1 MECFEVD
8 MKIISYLEN
17 TLDDQELQ
25 EFLEHLNECESC
37 RNEVE
42 LYFTLI
48 EGLNQM
54 DEDEIQVFDFR
65 TEFQRQ
71 RKERLKEVTLRKK
84 YRRIT
89 DRLIFIFVT
98 AVVILGFLYGF
109 FHRYDYEKSYI
120 AQEGCYEQQISID

>member
-8 MKIISYLEN
+8 TKIISYLEHA
-17 TLDDQELQ
+17 LDDHELQ
-25 EFLEHLNECESC
+25 EFLEHLNECEDC

-65 TEFQRQ
+65 TEFQKQ
-71 RKERLKEVTLRKK
+71 RKERLKEVILRKR
-84 YRRIT
+84 YRSLA
-89 DRLIFIFVT
+89 DHFVLIF
-98 AVVILGFLYGF
+98 VIVIVLLGFLYGF
-109 FHRYDYEKSYI
+109 FQRYDYEKRYI
-120 AQEGCYEQQISID
+120 AQEVCYEQQISID